1 MELDSFLGIVGIFI
15 VAGAVKGVSGMGL
28 PTVAMS
34 LLSIV
39 VSPGTAAGLLVVPSL
54 ATNVLQCWGPYACQL
69 IRRFWLLWLCVFV
82 GAWWSPLPPVDRAS
96 GARALLGAV
105 LLVYGVWG
113 LFKSALPSPGQ
124 NEGWISPVV
133 GYVAGVL
140 TAATGVFVMPLTP
153 YLQAL
158 GLEKDQ
164 LVQALGIS
172 FTVCTLALASRLTS
186 ATVASA
192 TLSWIGLASL
202 CASIAGLWAGT
213 AIRKRIDRARFR
225 QILFAVF
232 ALLGAL
238 MLWGV

>member
-1 MELDSFLGIVGIFI
+1 MEANLFASVVGIFI
-15 VAGAVKGVSGMGL
+15 LAGAVKGVSGMGL

-34 LLSIV
+34 LLSLV
-39 VSPGTAAGLLVVPSL
+39 LSPGAAAGLIVVPSL
-54 ATNVLQCWGPYACQL
+54 ATNVLQCWGPHGRQL
-69 IRRFWLLWLCVFV
+69 VRRLWPLWLCVFV

-96 GARALLGAV
+96 GARTLLGAV
-105 LLVYGVWG
+105 LLVYGAWG
-113 LFKSALPSPGQ
+113 LFRPALPSPGRH
-124 NEGWISPVV
+124 ERWASPVV

-158 GLEKDQ
+158 GLERDQ

-172 FTVCTLALASRLTS
+172 FTICTIALASRLAG

-202 CASIAGLWAGT
+202 GAAVAGLWAGT
-213 AIRKRIDRARFR
+213 LLRKRIDRAHFQRV
-225 QILFAVF
+225 LFAVF
-232 ALLGAL
+232 ALLGAI
-238 MLWGV
+238 MLAGV